1 MVKDEF
7 KQVLSNIVLPTMSKL
22 LDLSN
27 EIDNDAISVVM
38 QDCVENFSE
47 QLQPFGVDL
56 MGKLVQQFLKLAHEI
71 NEASQADVDDFDGNY
86 DDQGDKAMAAL
97 GFINTMITVL
107 LSFENS
113 REICIKLEELFSQA
127 INYVLVNKLDEFFA
141 EVGELMENSTFL
153 LRTVTPV
160 MWDNFKLLY
169 NTFEEG
175 TALMYFEELLAC
187 LKNF

>member
-56 MGKLVQQFLKLAHEI
+56 MGKLVLLKLAHEI

-113 REICIKLEELFSQA
+113 REICIKLKNSFLKRLIMYWLINWMNFSLK
-127 INYVLVNKLDEFFA
+127 LVN
-141 EVGELMENSTFL
+141 
-153 LRTVTPV
+153 
-160 MWDNFKLLY
+160 
-169 NTFEEG
+169 
-175 TALMYFEELLAC
+175 
-187 LKNF
+187 